1 MKINGIRLGLTI
13 VFAFFLSGCLG
24 AVSGMPEPR
33 ASSPRDIESG
43 RSLIAEYGCGS
54 CHTIPGVPGADG
66 KAAPPLDRF
75 YERSYI
81 AGKLANTKENLA
93 LWIHDPQGIEPG
105 TAMPDLGVDS
115 DEALNIAAYL
125 YHQPSLW
132 DWIK

>member
-1 MKINGIRLGLTI
+1 MKINSIRLGLVI
-13 VFAFFLSGCLG
+13 IFAFFLSACLG
-24 AVSGMPEPR
+24 AVSGMPGPR

-43 RSLIAEYGCGS
+43 RALIAEYGCGS
-54 CHTIPGVPGADG
+54 CHTIPGVSGADG

-75 YERSYI
+75 YERTYI

-105 TAMPDLGVDS
+105 TAMPDLDVDS
-115 DEALNIAAYL
+115 DEALDIAAYL
-125 YHQPSLW
+125 YHQPSPW